1 LLTNGLAGSNADGQT
16 VPAGFTR
23 IVAYRS
29 GLGGD
34 RDLCYKRFK

>member
-1 LLTNGLAGSNADGQT
+1 LAASNADGKT

-29 GLGGD
+29 GLSGD
-34 RDLCYKRFK
+34 HDLCYKRFK